1 VTLRE
6 PGRGSQGDHR
16 ARPGRQA
23 PLSGR
28 QGADPQDVTGAAKA
42 RSVDAIAEARKPA
55 RETVW
60 LRYLTGADIDT
71 LGITHADIV
80 GAVEDVL
87 ADHGRGEVVFEPR
100 THLVPDN
107 GGKGHFNI
115 LRGHLSA
122 KQVSGV
128 KVVGDF
134 VGNYERGLPSEMALI
149 MLFDP
154 DTGMPRAIVDG
165 TMITEA
171 RTGAMTAVGAKYLAR
186 PDSRVLGHI
195 GARGTAWWN
204 VVLLDSLFDFAEIR
218 VTSKRPESR
227 EEFGRRLS
235 EHLGKDV
242 RVCSSAAETLDG
254 ADIQVEA
261 SRLVEPE
268 ALVRREFLRPGTFLV
283 PYGTISA
290 LELTLLDDIDKVV
303 VDDWRESQSG
313 NPRFGALR
321 PQLNAGL
328 LTEDRVHAE
337 IGDVVAGTKPGRE
350 SDDERILFWHRGLS
364 TTDVAVANMI
374 LGRAQAADVGTML
387 PYR

>member
-1 VTLRE
+1 M
-6 PGRGSQGDHR
+6 
-16 ARPGRQA
+16 
-23 PLSGR
+23 
-28 QGADPQDVTGAAKA
+28 TG
-42 RSVDAIAEARKPA
+42 
-55 RETVW
+55 VW
-60 LRYLTGADIDT
+60 LRYLTGADIDSI
-71 LGITHADIV
+71 GITRADIV

-87 ADHGRGEVVFEPR
+87 ADHGNGAVVFEPR

-122 KQVSGV
+122 KRVSGV

-134 VGNYERGLPSEMALI
+134 VANFERGLPSEMALI
-149 MLFDP
+149 LLLDP

-171 RTGAMTAVGAKYLAR
+171 RTGAVTAVGAKYLAR
-186 PDSRVLGHI
+186 PDAKVLGHV

-204 VVLLDSLFDFAEIR
+204 VVLLDSLFDFDEIR

-235 EHLGKDV
+235 EELGKPV
-242 RVCSSAAETLDG
+242 RVRPDVASTLDG
-254 ADIQVEA
+254 ADILVEA
-261 SRLVEPE
+261 SRLTDPEP
-268 ALVRREFLRPGTFLV
+268 LVRKDLLRPGSLLV

-290 LELTLLDDIDKVV
+290 LELDLLDAVDKVV
-303 VDDWRESQSG
+303 VDNWRESQSG

-328 LTEDRVHAE
+328 LTEERVHAE
-337 IGDVVAGTKPGRE
+337 IGSVVAGHQPGRE
-350 SDDERILFWHRGLS
+350 NDDERILFWHRGLS
-364 TTDVAVANMI
+364 TTDVAVADMI
-374 LGRAQAADVGTML
+374 LRRAEEADVGTML